1 MTYYVYME
9 NFNTKKIEKYNVLNE
24 GIIKE
29 IKERTKGFTNKT
41 RFAEVVNNI
50 MSYYFWARSEY
61 EVVLTSWPSYIT
73 SEELDRLNEESKK
86 YQKEYDKRPL
96 RQSVN
101 LTVEEK
107 IDIYDQV
114 KMNWNIFIDYVW
126 ENLR

>member
-1 MTYYVYME
+1 MTYYVYIE

-29 IKERTKGFTNKT
+29 IKEQTKGFTNKT

-86 YQKEYDKRPL
+86 YQKEYGKRPL

>member
-1 MTYYVYME
+1 MTYYVYIE

-29 IKERTKGFTNKT
+29 IKEQTKGFTNKT

-73 SEELDRLNEESKK
+73 LEELDRLNEESKK
-86 YQKEYDKRPL
+86 YQKEYGKRAL
-96 RQSVN
+96 RQPVN

>member
-1 MTYYVYME
+1 MTYYVYIE

-29 IKERTKGFTNKT
+29 IKEQTKGFTNKT
-41 RFAEVVNNI
+41 HFAEVVNNI
-50 MSYYFWARSEY
+50 MRYYFWARSEY

-86 YQKEYDKRPL
+86 YQKEYGKRAL
-96 RQSVN
+96 RQPVN